1 MLSSSPTFPSTA
13 VRPFASGPPSVELPK
28 LRIPIEAGRQET
40 GRGRDDTRVATGG
53 YHAAPPV
60 PVKTEAPTSATMQ
73 HGPST
78 RSPSSPSSFFTRPEI
93 AKLGLSPLLEAAEQ
107 VRPSTAETSPLFG
120 RSSPLKREL
129 LQPQALPSIMHAMG
143 GYPLET
149 SSMPKR
155 ARIGSDVGLDVQAS
169 YNLLGHMPREAMIY
183 PSIPQQQHYHQQATA
198 YTPAIEVQSP
208 SSAGSSSP
216 STRGLPAYTGIS
228 VWDTVLS
235 SGKFPTDV
243 CLSEHGPGAASPTAP
258 FSLNKSR
265 SSSEDA
271 AECSGKASAEVKY
284 GRWTAD
290 EEQYASSLI
299 QAVNTGELV
308 LPPNVSVRKFVADN
322 LQCKTMRV
330 SKKFRSLGSSPR
342 GASDQEEE
350 PLTPRDESFNPL
362 SLKSIMNNESSA
374 SVLSS
379 EALNVAETIANTNLI
394 RHSPS
399 DKSGKKSS
407 QRVLKRSDYSQHG
420 RVRSG
425 RWSVEEENYAK
436 AMIEAFKAGYLPL
449 HGNVSLRKFLSEVLV
464 CHPMRIS
471 KKFVGYVRKYHWYR
485 IAAGKCDPEAKRQ
498 ALYQLSHLERVF
510 WTSLQQNS
518 EWSTSLRRD
527 D

>member
-1 MLSSSPTFPSTA
+1 MFSSSSTLPSTA
-13 VRPFASGPPSVELPK
+13 VRPFATGPPSMELPK

-40 GRGRDDTRVATGG
+40 GRGRDDTRAPAGG

-60 PVKTEAPTSATMQ
+60 PVKTEGPSAAAAMQ
-73 HGPST
+73 HGPTT
-78 RSPSSPSSFFTRPEI
+78 RSPSSPSSFFSQPEI
-93 AKLGLSPLLEAAEQ
+93 AKLGLTPLLEAAEQ
-107 VRPSTAETSPLFG
+107 VRPSMAETSPLLG

-129 LQPQALPSIMHAMG
+129 PQLHALPSIMHAMG

-155 ARIGSDVGLDVQAS
+155 ARMGSDVGLDVQAS
-169 YNLLGHMPREAMIY
+169 YSLLGHMPRQAMIY
-183 PSIPQQQHYHQQATA
+183 PSIPQQQHYHQGATTYA
-198 YTPAIEVQSP
+198 PATEVQSP
-208 SSAGSSSP
+208 SNAGSSSP
-216 STRGLPAYTGIS
+216 GALGLPANSSVS

-235 SGKFPTDV
+235 TGKFPTDV
-243 CLSEHGPGAASPTAP
+243 SLSEHGSGAASPTTP
-258 FSLNKSR
+258 FNVNKSR
-265 SSSEDA
+265 SNSEDA
-271 AECSGKASAEVKY
+271 TESAEAETSSEVKQ

-299 QAVNTGELV
+299 RAVNSGEVV
-308 LPPNVSVRKFVADN
+308 LPPNVSVRKFIADS

-342 GASDQEEE
+342 GAPEEE
-350 PLTPRDESFNPL
+350 PVSPRDESFNPL

-374 SVLSS
+374 AVLVSDV
-379 EALNVAETIANTNLI
+379 LNVAEAMANPNVI
-394 RHSPS
+394 RPSPS
-399 DKSGKKSS
+399 IRSGKKST

-425 RWSVEEENYAK
+425 RWSMEEENYAK

-510 WTSLQQNS
+510 WRSLQQNS
-518 EWSTSLRRD
+518 EWSTGLRRD